1 MDPSSTSTTLIGSFL
16 EKAAL
21 VTPAQLQ
28 VALYDQTYC
37 GSRIGE
43 ILSLRGWIKQET
55 ADFFAEQW
63 PTIMDEPAGIPI
75 GACLQQA
82 FLVTS
87 EQIEEAIQSQ
97 TSNGLRIGAIFVLNG
112 WLKQPT
118 VDFFLQGLAPQ
129 RVTESPFVVKP
140 RTTTQPSLI
149 DDPRQQVTG
158 PALASD
164 LHPIET
170 ETPTVDTET
179 DDDED
184 FDWLG

>member
-1 MDPSSTSTTLIGSFL
+1 MDSSSTSTTLIGSFL
-16 EKAAL
+16 EQAAL
-21 VTPAQLQ
+21 VTSAQLQ
-28 VALYDQTYC
+28 VALHDQIYC

-63 PTIMDEPAGIPI
+63 PLIVDEPGGIPI
-75 GACLQQA
+75 GSCLQQA

-118 VDFFLQGLAPQ
+118 VDFFLKGLAPQ

-140 RTTTQPSLI
+140 RITTQPSLI
-149 DDPRQQVTG
+149 YNPRQRVTG
-158 PALASD
+158 PAYATAANR
-164 LHPIET
+164 I
-170 ETPTVDTET
+170 ETPTVVTVG
-179 DDDED
+179 DDDDD
-184 FDWLG
+184 FEWLG